1 MKRSI
6 LSTIIFIYSI
16 VNLLSCSRTPN
27 VNVSFLNKTEVEVSN
42 NGKENFFLRVDNG
55 GFYCDIES
63 IMPGEKKILKIND
76 FKKYETGDTCN
87 KKSFDSNIQVSMKLN
102 DGTYKNILIKE
113 YVPICEDPSG
123 LYFKGDA
130 FFNLKFYKYSK
141 LGKYKSYSNI
151 GYGSEGSVLSDGTY
165 TFSKDNNEIILT
177 TDANLIWKGIYDGV
191 SLKLER
197 MTEVKN
203 SMAPKYLTLYPFYG
217 TVKEEN
223 LLPDEKT
230 ADYETLFL
238 WGLAQNYSEDEAAEE
253 YAKVYRWED
262 YKKYK
267 NDEFVWHDLFPQI
280 KNEYLNKIKNLNNKF
295 SMRFDWN
302 FGDYDFEKE
311 SFSIEFVKNKF
322 NNPSFGEESI
332 SIEECRV
339 YNEIEDNKSLGLAY
353 LEEKYDDFSVSVPL
367 QLEGG
372 GFFSSYRP
380 IKFDLPM
387 PKAEAQKFL
396 ESRKNENG
404 KYDKSVFVIVYYEIP
419 KYSPNPK
426 ITYTNKVIGQF
437 YKIMVYDSRE
447 NMKKLRSAELK

>member
-1 MKRSI
+1 M
-6 LSTIIFIYSI
+6 
-16 VNLLSCSRTPN
+16 
-27 VNVSFLNKTEVEVSN
+27 
-42 NGKENFFLRVDNG
+42 
-55 GFYCDIES
+55 
-63 IMPGEKKILKIND
+63 
-76 FKKYETGDTCN
+76 
-87 KKSFDSNIQVSMKLN
+87 
-102 DGTYKNILIKE
+102 
-113 YVPICEDPSG
+113 
-123 LYFKGDA
+123 
-130 FFNLKFYKYSK
+130 
-141 LGKYKSYSNI
+141 
-151 GYGSEGSVLSDGTY
+151 
-165 TFSKDNNEIILT
+165 
-177 TDANLIWKGIYDGV
+177 
-191 SLKLER
+191 
-197 MTEVKN
+197 
-203 SMAPKYLTLYPFYG
+203 YLTLYPFYG

-372 GFFSSYRP
+372 GFFSTYRP